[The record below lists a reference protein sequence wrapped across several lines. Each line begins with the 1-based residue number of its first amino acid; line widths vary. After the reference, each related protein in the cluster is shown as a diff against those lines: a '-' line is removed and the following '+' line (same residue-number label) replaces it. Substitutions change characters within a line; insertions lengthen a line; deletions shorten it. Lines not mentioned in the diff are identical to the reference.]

1 MKCKL
6 FSLVIAAA
14 SVTTL
19 GPCFAAALSQQQLN
33 LINANVVGA
42 QGIVDPVGGIGPAS
56 PAAGAQIL
64 IQSLNKTGDAEKL
77 LIAGLKNVLP
87 QGPAISAQVDGAEA
101 IASTAAAGLPAQLGQ
116 LQLAIKL
123 MGDTV
128 NELAAALPKF
138 LSQDQV
144 AAINALVTNA
154 EATGGSAPSNNP
166 AFFNVVG
173 IGIKVLGNAIVAMAK
188 DLAQ

>member
-1 MKCKL
+1 
-6 FSLVIAAA
+6 
-14 SVTTL
+14 
-19 GPCFAAALSQQQLN
+19 
-33 LINANVVGA
+33 
-42 QGIVDPVGGIGPAS
+42 
-56 PAAGAQIL
+56 L
-64 IQSLNKTGDAEKL
+64 IQALNKTGDAEKL

-87 QGPAISAQVDGAEA
+87 QGPAITISARVDGAEG
-101 IASTAAAGLPAQLGQ
+101 IASGAAGGLPAQLGQ

-128 NELAAALPKF
+128 NALAAALPKF

-154 EATGGSAPSNNP
+154 EVTGGSVPSNNP

-173 IGIKVLGNAIVAMAK
+173 IGIKVLGNSIVAMAK